1 LKDQSKAAPQIG
13 EKKFSQEAGFH
24 NAPVF
29 GRCHSLEHFFA
40 ATSILAD

>member
-1 LKDQSKAAPQIG
+1 LKDRSEAAPQTG
-13 EKKFSQEAGFH
+13 EMKFSRVAGFH

-40 ATSILAD
+40 ATSILPD